1 MGSCPTPL
9 EAGKRQSGGQNGLRI
24 GSAPLSYRSEK
35 PEKMRICHARMLL
48 ANAQS
53 RVL

>member
-1 MGSCPTPL
+1 LRPENANPAARM
-9 EAGKRQSGGQNGLRI
+9 GLRI
-24 GSAPLSYRSEK
+24 GSAPLSYRPEK